1 MSLPTLYKMDS
12 KGKIRSWS
20 VTTQGTTYSVSHG
33 LLNGA
38 QQETLVT
45 CEGKN
50 IGRSNETTAE
60 AQAISEAQGLWN
72 KQKNRKGYTEEIP
85 TEQPDMPMLAHKYVK
100 FKKKVKFP
108 CVVSPKINGIR
119 LSLAVQGGKVTTK
132 SRTNNEFTG
141 LENTIGEFN
150 AFADIELDGELYS
163 RSLTFEQLGSTIRK
177 GDINDP
183 RMESV
188 FFYAFDIMN
197 DETYHQRV
205 IRLESL
211 IAPLKRAEIVPW
223 YIVNSHEEIEAKH
236 KEFVDSGFEGT
247 MIRNLNSA
255 YQKNVRSYD
264 LLKYKNFIDEE
275 FEVVGWSTGKG
286 KFENVPT
293 FVLKC
298 EAGEFE
304 ATPEGDQELREFYL
318 ANADSYIGSFATV
331 RFFEYTS
338 KGIPYLPVLVD
349 FRSDGI

>member
-1 MSLPTLYKMDS
+1 MDS
-12 KGKIRSWS
+12 KKKIRSWS
-20 VTTQGTTYSVSHG
+20 ISTEGATYSVSHG
-33 LLNGA
+33 LADGA
-38 QQETLVT
+38 KQTSLVT
-45 CEGKN
+45 CQPKN
-50 IGRSNETTAE
+50 VGRSNETTGE
-60 AQAISEAQGLWN
+60 QQAISEAKGLWN

-119 LSLAVQGGKVTTK
+119 LSLSALGGSVTTN
-132 SRTNNEFTG
+132 SRTNSTLTG
-141 LENTIGEFN
+141 LDRITEEYVDF
-150 AFADIELDGELYS
+150 DDVELDGELYS
-163 RSLTFEQLGSTIRK
+163 RTLTFEQLGSTIRK

-197 DETYHQRV
+197 DETYHERV

-211 IAPLKRAEIVPW
+211 IASLKKAEIVPW
-223 YIVNSHEEIEAKH
+223 YIVNSHEEIEEKH
-236 KEFVDSGFEGT
+236 KEFVDAGFEGT
-247 MIRNLNSA
+247 MIRNIDSH

-264 LLKYKNFIDEE
+264 LLKWKNFMDEE

-286 KFENVPT
+286 KYENVPT

-331 RFFEYTS
+331 RFFEYTT
-338 KGIPYLPVLVD
+338 KGVPYLPVLVD